1 MTLQYISSDKSINLT
16 LNYIRTRTLKMY
28 PGVGKTFPLTTQCVI
43 IDNKNGLVVATGT
56 VIKHEREKED
66 NNDYAVRLA
75 TKKAI
80 GVVNHRFIRDQI
92 WDLLNKE
99 LKKSKQS

>member
-43 IDNKNGLVVATGT
+43 IDNKNGGHYYLPDGKYSSSNARTCQDCG
-56 VIKHEREKED
+56 H
-66 NNDYAVRLA
+66 
-75 TKKAI
+75 
-80 GVVNHRFIRDQI
+80 QI
-92 WDLLNKE
+92 I
-99 LKKSKQS
+99 

>member
-16 LNYIRTRTLKMY
+16 LNYIRTRTLKIY
-28 PGVGKTFPLTTQCVI
+28 PGLGKTFPLTTQCVI

-56 VIKHEREKED
+56 VIKHEREKGD
-66 NNDYAVRLA
+66 NYDYAVRLA

-80 GVVNHRFIRDQI
+80 TNAINTRYIRAEI
-92 WDLLNKE
+92 WNLLDKE
-99 LKKSKQS
+99 LKKNK